1 VVYNTRLYVLV
12 RIPDNKYVAVPELEH
27 SYTDDLLS
35 AQIFLSLEAADR
47 ERCVENESIC
57 EIVCRNG
64 RLGLE

>member
-1 VVYNTRLYVLV
+1 VVYNTRLYILV
-12 RIPDNKYVAVPELEH
+12 RIGDHKYVAVPGLEH

-35 AQIFLSLEAADR
+35 ARIFLSLEAAER
-47 ERCVENESIC
+47 ERCVDNESIC